1 MKQVSLIVP
10 IYDAGAF
17 LTPLVRSVLTQDYE
31 NFQLILSDDGS
42 TDSSL
47 AQMQSLAR
55 EDSRIALVSGSNG
68 GVSSARNRALLTA
81 TGDYIGFLDADDQ
94 IAPNYLSTLVS
105 LLEGHEADCACC
117 GFTRLYEAS
126 GAEDRMPPKDSG
138 IIDTDRD
145 GFFRLLLRPD
155 GYTTV
160 VWNKLFR
167 KEALL
172 TRDGSLLTFD
182 ETLHIVEDGEY
193 LFRSNVQR
201 AVFTPEALYHYTV
214 RTSGA
219 MYGRLTPRKRTE
231 LTARKSIVALCA
243 DAAPDVRALAEMKYQ
258 KGVRDL
264 LFHAVI
270 GGQGREIRDL
280 LPELSVYQAA
290 LFGSP
295 ALSKKE
301 KLKYHIYRP
310 IIQLNL
316 QHLGAFLMKHLSG
329 HG

>member
-1 MKQVSLIVP
+1 MKKVSLVVP
-10 IYDAGAF
+10 VYNAGAF
-17 LTPLVRSVLTQDYE
+17 LTPLVRSVLAQDYE

-42 TDSSL
+42 TDASL
-47 AQMQSLAR
+47 FQMQSLAQ
-55 EDSRIALVSGSNG
+55 EDARITLVTGANG
-68 GVSSARNRALLTA
+68 GVSSARNRGLSAA
-81 TGDYIGFLDADDQ
+81 VGDYIGFLDADDR
-94 IAPNYLSTLVS
+94 IFPNYLSTLVS
-105 LLEGHEADCACC
+105 LLEGHGADCACC

-126 GAEDRMPPKDSG
+126 GAEDHMPPKARD
-138 IIDTDRD
+138 ILDTDRD

-167 KEALL
+167 KEALQSQ
-172 TRDGSLLTFD
+172 DGSFLPFD

-193 LFRSNVQR
+193 LFRTSVQR

-219 MYGRLTPRKRTE
+219 MYGKLTARKRTE
-231 LTARKSIVALCA
+231 LTARKKIVALCA
-243 DAAPDVRALAEMKYQ
+243 NAAPDVKALAEMKYQ

-270 GGQGREIRDL
+270 GGQGKEIRDL
-280 LPELSVYQAA
+280 LPELKVYQDS
-290 LFGSP
+290 LFASP

>member
-1 MKQVSLIVP
+1 MKQVSLVVP
-10 IYDAGAF
+10 VYNAGAF
-17 LTPLVRSVLTQDYE
+17 LTPLVRSVLAQDYE
-31 NFQLILSDDGS
+31 DFQLILSDDGS
-42 TDSSL
+42 TDSSPE
-47 AQMQSLAR
+47 QMQALAR
-55 EDSRIALVSGSNG
+55 HDSRITLISGTNG
-68 GVSSARNRALLTA
+68 GVSSARNRGLLAA

-94 IAPNYLSTLVS
+94 IAPGYLSMLVS
-105 LLEGHEADCACC
+105 LLESHEADCACC
-117 GFTRLYEAS
+117 GFSRLYEAS
-126 GAEDRMPPKDSG
+126 GVEDHMPPKSG
-138 IIDTDRD
+138 EILDTDRD

-167 KEALL
+167 RAALQNPEGGFL
-172 TRDGSLLTFD
+172 SFD

-193 LFRSNVQR
+193 LFRCGVAR
-201 AVFTPEALYHYTV
+201 AVFTPQPLYHYTV

-219 MYGRLTPRKRTE
+219 MYGALTPRKRTE
-231 LTARKSIVALCA
+231 LTARKKIVDLCA
-243 DAAPDVRALAEMKYQ
+243 DAAPDVQALAKMKYQ

-270 GGQGREIRDL
+270 GGQGKEIRDL
-280 LPELSVYQAA
+280 LPELRVYRNA
-290 LFGSP
+290 LFDSP

>member
-1 MKQVSLIVP
+1 MKKVSLVVP
-10 IYDAGAF
+10 VYNAGAF
-17 LTPLVRSVLTQDYE
+17 LTPLVRSVLAQDYE

-42 TDSSL
+42 TDASI
-47 AQMQSLAR
+47 AQMQALAQ
-55 EDSRIALVSGSNG
+55 EDTRITLVTGANG
-68 GVSSARNRALLTA
+68 GVSSARNRGLSAA
-81 TGDYIGFLDADDQ
+81 EGDYIGFLDADDR
-94 IAPNYLSTLVS
+94 IFPNYLSTLVP
-105 LLEGHEADCACC
+105 LLDGHGADCACC
-117 GFTRLYEAS
+117 GFTRLYEVS
-126 GAEDRMPPKDSG
+126 GVEDHMPPKACD
-138 IIDTDRD
+138 ILDTDRD

-167 KEALL
+167 KEALQAQ
-172 TRDGSLLTFD
+172 DGSFLPFD

-219 MYGRLTPRKRTE
+219 MYGALTARKRTE
-231 LTARKSIVALCA
+231 LTARKRIVALCA
-243 DAAPDVRALAEMKYQ
+243 NAAPDVRALAEMKYQ

-270 GGQGREIRDL
+270 GGQGKEIRDL
-280 LPELSVYQAA
+280 LPELTVYQDA
-290 LFGSP
+290 LFVSP

>member
-1 MKQVSLIVP
+1 MRMVSLVVP
-10 IYDAGAF
+10 VFNAGAF
-17 LTPLVRSVLTQDYE
+17 LTPLVRSVLAQDYAD
-31 NFQLILSDDGS
+31 FQLILSDDGS

-47 AQMQSLAR
+47 EQMECFSR
-55 EDSRIALVSGSNG
+55 EDSRITLVTGPNG
-68 GVSSARNRALLTA
+68 GVSSARNRGLLA
-81 TGDYIGFLDADDQ
+81 AEGDYIGFLDSDDE

-105 LLEGHEADCACC
+105 LLEEHGADCACC
-117 GFTRLYEAS
+117 GFSRLYEAS
-126 GAEDRMPPKDSG
+126 GVEDRMPPKSG
-138 IIDTDRD
+138 DILGTDRD

-167 KEALL
+167 REALL
-172 TRDGSLLTFD
+172 QSDGSFLPFD
-182 ETLHIVEDGEY
+182 ETLHIVEDGEF

-201 AVFTPEALYHYTV
+201 AVFTPEPLYHYTV

-219 MYGRLTPRKRTE
+219 MYGTLTARKRTE
-231 LTARKSIVALCA
+231 LTARKKIVALCA

-270 GGQGREIRDL
+270 GGQGKEIRDL
-280 LPELSVYQAA
+280 LPELSVYQDA
-290 LFGSP
+290 LFSSP

-301 KLKYHIYRP
+301 TLKYHIYRP

>member
-1 MKQVSLIVP
+1 MKKVSLVVP
-10 IYDAGAF
+10 VYNAGAF
-17 LTPLVRSVLTQDYE
+17 LTPLVRSVLAQDYE

-42 TDSSL
+42 TDASI
-47 AQMQSLAR
+47 AQMQALAQ
-55 EDSRIALVSGSNG
+55 EDTRITLVTGANG
-68 GVSSARNRALLTA
+68 GVSSARNRGLSEAE
-81 TGDYIGFLDADDQ
+81 GDYIGFLDADDR
-94 IAPNYLSTLVS
+94 IFPNYLSTLVS
-105 LLEGHEADCACC
+105 LLEGHGADCACC
-117 GFTRLYEAS
+117 GFARLYEAS
-126 GAEDRMPPKDSG
+126 GVEDHMPPKACD
-138 IIDTDRD
+138 ILDTDRD

-167 KEALL
+167 KEALQAQ
-172 TRDGSLLTFD
+172 DGSFLPFD

-214 RTSGA
+214 RTSSA
-219 MYGRLTPRKRTE
+219 MYGALTPRKRTE
-231 LTARKSIVALCA
+231 LIARKRIVALCA
-243 DAAPDVRALAEMKYQ
+243 NAAPDVRALAEMKYQ

-270 GGQGREIRDL
+270 GGQGKEIRDL
-280 LPELSVYQAA
+280 LPELKVYQDA
-290 LFGSP
+290 LFTSP

>member
-1 MKQVSLIVP
+1 MKQISLVVP
-10 IYDAGAF
+10 VYNAGAF
-17 LTPLVRSVLTQDYE
+17 LTPLVRSVLAQDYE

-42 TDSSL
+42 TDSTPAL
-47 AQMQSLAR
+47 MQTLSQVDAR
-55 EDSRIALVSGSNG
+55 ITLVTGPNG
-68 GVSSARNRALLTA
+68 GVSSARNRGLLVA

-94 IAPNYLSTLVS
+94 IAPQYLSTLAN
-105 LLEGHEADCACC
+105 LLEEHQADCACC
-117 GFTRLYEAS
+117 GFSRLYEAS
-126 GAEDRMPPKDSG
+126 GVTDHMPPKELG
-138 IIDTDRD
+138 VLDTDRD
-145 GFFRLLLRPD
+145 GFFRLMLRPD

-167 KEALL
+167 REVLL
-172 TRDGSLLTFD
+172 AADGSFLPFD
-182 ETLHIVEDGEY
+182 ESLHIVEDGEF
-193 LFRSNVQR
+193 LFRCPIQR
-201 AVFTPEALYHYTV
+201 AVFTSQPLYHYTV

-219 MYGRLTPRKRTE
+219 MYGKLTPRKRTE
-231 LTARKSIVALCA
+231 LTARKKIVALCA
-243 DAAPDVRALAEMKYQ
+243 DAAPDVRNLAEMKYQ

-270 GGQGREIRDL
+270 GGQGKEIRDL
-280 LPELSVYQAA
+280 LPELSVYQEA

-295 ALSKKE
+295 ALSNKE

>member
-1 MKQVSLIVP
+1 MSKVSLVVP
-10 IYDAGAF
+10 VYNAGAF
-17 LTPLVRSVLTQDYE
+17 LTPLVRSVLTQDYK

-42 TDSSL
+42 TDATPEL
-47 AQMQSLAR
+47 MQSLAR
-55 EDSRIALVSGSNG
+55 EDSRITLVSGPNG
-68 GVSSARNRALLTA
+68 GVSSARNRGLSAA
-81 TGDYIGFLDADDQ
+81 TGDYIGFLDADDEV
-94 IAPNYLSTLVS
+94 APNYLSTLVS
-105 LLEGHEADCACC
+105 LLEGHNADCACC
-117 GFTRLYEAS
+117 GFSRLYEFS
-126 GAEDRMPPKDSG
+126 GVKDRMPPRDSG

-167 KEALL
+167 RKALL
-172 TRDGSLLTFD
+172 QSDGSFLPFD
-182 ETLHIVEDGEY
+182 ETLHIVEDGEF
-193 LFRSNVQR
+193 LFRCGVAR
-201 AVFTPEALYHYTV
+201 AVFTPQPLYHYTV

-231 LTARKSIVALCA
+231 LTARKKIVALCA
-243 DAAPDVRALAEMKYQ
+243 GAAPDVRALAEMKYQ

-270 GGQGREIRDL
+270 GGQGKEIRDL
-280 LPELSVYQAA
+280 LPELRIYQNA

>member
-1 MKQVSLIVP
+1 MSKVSFVVP
-10 IYDAGAF
+10 VYNAGAF
-17 LTPLVRSVLTQDYE
+17 LTPLVRSVLAQDYE
-31 NFQLILSDDGS
+31 DFQLILSDDGS
-42 TDSSL
+42 TDATSEL
-47 AQMQSLAR
+47 MQSLAQ
-55 EDSRIALVSGSNG
+55 EDSRITLVSGPNG
-68 GVSSARNRALLTA
+68 GVSSARNRGLLA
-81 TGDYIGFLDADDQ
+81 AAGDYIGFLDADDE

-105 LLEGHEADCACC
+105 LLEDHNADCACC
-117 GFTRLYEAS
+117 GFSRLYEAS
-126 GAEDRMPPKDSG
+126 GVEDRMPPKDSG
-138 IIDTDRD
+138 IVDTDRD

-167 KEALL
+167 REALVQP
-172 TRDGSLLTFD
+172 DGSFLPFD
-182 ETLHIVEDGEY
+182 ENLHIVEDGEF
-193 LFRSNVQR
+193 LFRTAVQR
-201 AVFTPEALYHYTV
+201 AVFTPEPLYHYTV

-219 MYGRLTPRKRTE
+219 MYGKLTPRKRSE
-231 LTARKSIVALCA
+231 LTARKKIVALCA
-243 DAAPDVRALAEMKYQ
+243 DTAPDVRALAEMKYQ

-270 GGQGREIRDL
+270 GGQGTEIRDL
-280 LPELSVYQAA
+280 LPELSVYQDA

>member
-10 IYDAGAF
+10 VYNAGAF
-17 LTPLVRSVLTQDYE
+17 LTPLVRSVLAQDYE

-42 TDSSL
+42 TDASTELMHSF
-47 AQMQSLAR
+47 AQ
-55 EDSRIALVSGSNG
+55 EDSRITLVTGPNG

-81 TGDYIGFLDADDQ
+81 TGNYIGFLDADDQ
-94 IAPNYLSTLVS
+94 IAPNYLSTLVF
-105 LLEGHEADCACC
+105 LLEGHNADCACC
-117 GFTRLYEAS
+117 GFSRLYEAS
-126 GAEDRMPPKDSG
+126 GVEDRMPPKDSG

-167 KEALL
+167 REALCQP
-172 TRDGSLLTFD
+172 DGSLLPFD
-182 ETLHIVEDGEY
+182 EHLHIVEDGEF
-193 LFRSNVQR
+193 LFRCGVAR
-201 AVFTPEALYHYTV
+201 AVFTPQPLYHYTV

-219 MYGRLTPRKRTE
+219 MYGKLTPRKRTE
-231 LTARKSIVALCA
+231 LTARKKIVTLCA
-243 DAAPDVRALAEMKYQ
+243 DAAPDVLALAEMKYQ

-270 GGQGREIRDL
+270 GGQGKEIRDL
-280 LPELSVYQAA
+280 LPELSVYPDA